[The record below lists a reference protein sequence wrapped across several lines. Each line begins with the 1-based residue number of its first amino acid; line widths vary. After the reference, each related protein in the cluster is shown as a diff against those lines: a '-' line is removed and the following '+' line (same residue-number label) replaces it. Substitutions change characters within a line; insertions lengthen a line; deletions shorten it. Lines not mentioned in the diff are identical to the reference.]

1 MYKKEFIKIV
11 ALEFK
16 TRSGASFKLSKRQLK
31 QFQRW
36 LIKQNKKYKLLSDN
50 EMQLLLVNLIVT
62 TNESK
67 TI

>member
-1 MYKKEFIKIV
+1 MCKREFIKSI

-36 LIKQNKKYKLLSDN
+36 LIKQNKKYKLLSNN
-50 EMQLLLVNLIVT
+50 EIQLLLVNLIVT
-62 TNESK
+62 TNEQK

>member
-1 MYKKEFIKIV
+1 MYKKEFIKSV

-16 TRSGASFKLSKRQLK
+16 TRSGVSFKLSKRQLK